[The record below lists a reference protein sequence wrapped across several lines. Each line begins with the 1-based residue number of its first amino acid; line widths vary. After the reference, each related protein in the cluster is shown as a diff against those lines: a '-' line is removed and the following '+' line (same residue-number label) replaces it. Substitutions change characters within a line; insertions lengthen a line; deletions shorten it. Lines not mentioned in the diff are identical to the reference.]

1 MQTRCTR
8 RVAREMHAREVLGP
22 RSTTVLACSC
32 CSRGSA
38 PRLLSPV
45 SRCTSIIDP
54 VQVA

>member
-1 MQTRCTR
+1 MQMRCTR
-8 RVAREMHAREVLGP
+8 RVVREVHAREVLGP

-32 CSRGSA
+32 RSRGSA
-38 PRLLSPV
+38 SWLSPV